1 MDHIQTLYSCQVSC
15 VFYGSESRVQN
26 FIFEPV
32 LFSIRF
38 QDITVDQFR
47 DIRAKAGGLI
57 ILLPDNLS
65 RLSAEQRQV
74 RSLCC
79 PYDDNT

>member
-1 MDHIQTLYSCQVSC
+1 M
-15 VFYGSESRVQN
+15 
-26 FIFEPV
+26 
-32 LFSIRF
+32 
-38 QDITVDQFR
+38 TVDQFR

-74 RSLCC
+74 CC
-79 PYDDNT
+79 IRYHSCNNWIYNKHTLAERIQLEQ